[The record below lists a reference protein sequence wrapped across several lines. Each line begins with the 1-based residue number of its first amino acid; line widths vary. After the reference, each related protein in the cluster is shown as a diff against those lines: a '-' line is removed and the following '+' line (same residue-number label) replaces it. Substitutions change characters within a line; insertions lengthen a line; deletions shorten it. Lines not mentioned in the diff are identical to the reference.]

1 MKFATIDVGSNS
13 ILLYIVE
20 KDNSGKWKA
29 VVDIAEL
36 SRLGEGLSST
46 GVLGQPAMDRSV
58 EVLKNFSQIVKEN
71 NVSGTAVVGTMALR
85 TAKNAQDFI
94 DRVKSECGIKITV
107 IPGEEEARLSYLAV
121 VSGLGLSEGK
131 TAIFDVGGGS
141 TEFIFGQGDKII
153 NRFSVNIGAI
163 RFTENFLK
171 SDPASQGEIDN
182 ANNAV
187 KGEFEKVDMEPGI
200 TSVVGM
206 GGTVT
211 NLTGVMH
218 KLEKYNPDIVQ
229 GAIVTKDEILR
240 QIEMYSSMK
249 IEERKKITGLQPKR
263 ADVILAGVLIIKNI
277 MDKTGQNTF
286 RVSDRGI
293 RHGLM
298 YDKFGKA

>member
-1 MKFATIDVGSNS
+1 MKYATIDVGSNS
-13 ILLYIVE
+13 ILLYIAE
-20 KDNSGKWKA
+20 KNSSGKWKP

-36 SRLGEGLSST
+36 SRLGEGLSAT

-58 EVLKNFSQIVKEN
+58 EVMKNFSQIVKDN
-71 NVSGTAVVGTMALR
+71 NVSGMAVVGTMALR
-85 TAKNAQDFI
+85 TAKNTQEFI
-94 DRVKSECGIKITV
+94 DRVKSDCGIEITI

-121 VSGLGLSEGK
+121 VSGLGLTDGK

-153 NRFSVNIGAI
+153 KRFSVNIGAI

-171 SDPASQGEIDN
+171 SNPVTKDEIEN
-182 ANNAV
+182 ANNAM
-187 KGEFEKVDMEPGI
+187 KSEFDKIEMEPAI

-211 NLTGVMH
+211 NVTGVMH

-229 GAIVTKDEILR
+229 GAIVPKDEILR
-240 QIEMYSSMK
+240 QIEMYSSLK
-249 IEERKKITGLQPKR
+249 IEERKNITGLQPKR
-263 ADVILAGVLIIKNI
+263 ADVILAGVLIIKYI
-277 MDKTGQNTF
+277 LTKTGQNSF
-286 RVSDRGI
+286 RVSDWGI